1 MVEYLQDVEKKN
13 ERKSKLPLTCIGV
26 SPMQTPTLLQP
37 LSLIIIQVPR
47 MEQMSDTCMQDMSI
61 FLCLCS

>member
-26 SPMQTPTLLQP
+26 SPMQAPTLLQP
-37 LSLIIIQVPR
+37 FSLIIIQVAR
-47 MEQMSDTCMQDMSI
+47 ME
-61 FLCLCS
+61 